1 MLEVGELSQ
10 FYANQSSL
18 SPGVELQSNVGN
30 GMGGG
35 HERQR
40 HSQKEAGL
48 GGR

>member
-1 MLEVGELSQ
+1 VLEVGELSQ

-30 GMGGG
+30 GMGG